1 MAEESA
7 LGLVAKINQELE
19 KANRKADELVKAL
32 AGSAGGTG
40 TSGGSM
46 MPGSLAAVSAAGQS
60 MNRMQTAA
68 TVVRGVAGV
77 AGGVV
82 GMLPSIEETVA
93 RAGGYYGATVRAGGG
108 MSRRVLE
115 SVTFGGL
122 QGGLS
127 YRGIDAEIASYAG
140 AVGLNPN
147 SPLYRQLLAGAG
159 NATKYL
165 NMNTLSA
172 FSAMEGLTA
181 GQGSGNLMAR
191 YGIFTSDPRTGR
203 VRSQNEIFG
212 ELANRM
218 TAGQP
223 RATEAQILEDLRRG
237 PLGSN
242 IRNSGMSADQQ
253 YLFSQ
258 YMIERARGR
267 TMDLSDPNAMKQ
279 MMAEAESQG
288 NANPFAAAYR
298 ISTAQTGAMSAAEQ
312 NYLKSI
318 QDATPAIEAM
328 NAAAGEF
335 AKSAAGYA
343 AAFAQTLLGDPATR
357 GAGSIATSIATMAA
371 GVGAGNLLS
380 RGGKAVANKFAA
392 TKAGAAATN
401 FLSSNAGK
409 ALKVGGGAALVGSL
423 AGEGIKM
430 ATGNE
435 QGSVGNKIGNAI
447 SLGSTGAGIGA
458 RIGSFFT
465 PAGTAIGAGIG
476 GLIGGGIGFFTGGEP
491 SSVGMGSM
499 SDTTGA
505 AALNRPVQSGEISA
519 YYGQKG
525 SVWRAGYHKG
535 TDYAVPTGTNV
546 YAAAAGKVVGLQTT
560 EGTNDFGLH
569 VKLDHG
575 NGYETIYAHLS
586 QVLVRM
592 GDEVQKGQLIG
603 KSGESGRVTGPHL
616 HFEVR
621 KNGSAVDPGALVSG
635 GIISGSSSGQGSSE
649 GLGQG
654 KSLNNGAA
662 GSILDIVLGKD
673 SALAP
678 SISMTLSG
686 VKGNYQTTAQIAG
699 AAMTGGILGL
709 SSPAVAATGAT
720 LGSGVSTQAPVGGET
735 SYISLAATSRVA
747 QSTANGSPVMSS
759 SSTAIAEKPNVN
771 INVSIAQASP
781 AEAKRLADMV
791 KAYLE
796 DDVMINNMGRR

>member
-7 LGLVAKINQELE
+7 LGLVAKINQELD
-19 KANRKADELVKAL
+19 KASQKADALIKAL
-32 AGSAGGTG
+32 AGSSGGTG

-46 MPGSLAAVSAAGQS
+46 MPGSLAAVNAAGQT

-68 TVVRGVAGV
+68 TIVQGVTKVAGN
-77 AGGVV
+77 VV
-82 GMLPSIEETVA
+82 GMLPDVGATVA
-93 RAGGYYGATVRAGGG
+93 RAGGYYGAGVRVGGG

-115 SVTFGGL
+115 NITFGGL

-127 YRGIDAEIASYAG
+127 KAGIDAEIAAYAG
-140 AVGLNPN
+140 TVGLNPN
-147 SPLYRQLLAGAG
+147 TPLYRQLLAGAG

-165 NMNTLSA
+165 NMDTLTA
-172 FSAMEGLTA
+172 FQAMEGLTS
-181 GQGSGNLMAR
+181 GVGSGNLMAR
-191 YGIFTSDPRTGR
+191 YGIFTSDPQTGR

-212 ELANRM
+212 ELAARM

-242 IRNSGMSADQQ
+242 IRNSGMSAEQQ
-253 YLFSQ
+253 YMFSQ

-267 TMDLSDPNAMKQ
+267 TLDLSDPNTMKQ
-279 MMAEAESQG
+279 MMAEAEAQG

-298 ISTAQTGAMSAAEQ
+298 ISTAQTGAMGAAEQ
-312 NYLKSI
+312 NYLKAI

-328 NAAAGEF
+328 NEAAGKLSDSF
-335 AKSAAGYA
+335 IGYA
-343 AAFAQTLLGDPATR
+343 NALGQTLLGDRATGGGL
-357 GAGSIATSIATMAA
+357 GALGSIATTIGSVAA
-371 GVGAGNLLS
+371 GTMMGKGLLSKAGNVAVKAGQSALGKGA
-380 RGGKAVANKFAA
+380 RVGGVTALAGLAA
-392 TKAGAAATN
+392 TG
-401 FLSSNAGK
+401 
-409 ALKVGGGAALVGSL
+409 V
-423 AGEGIKM
+423 GEGIKM
-430 ATGNE
+430 FSGSK
-435 QGSVGNKIGNAI
+435 QGDLTNKFANAI
-447 SLGSTGAGIGA
+447 SSAGQAGGTAALSFLVPGLQAAAPFITGAA
-458 RIGSFFT
+458 AL
-465 PAGTAIGAGIG
+465 AGGVY
-476 GLIGGGIGFFTGGEP
+476 GFMTGGEP
-491 SSVGMGSM
+491 SSVGMGGM

-519 YYGQKG
+519 YYGQQG

-535 TDYAVPTGTNV
+535 TDFAVPTGTNV
-546 YAAAAGKVVGLQTT
+546 YAAAAGKVVAVQTT

-569 VKLDHG
+569 VKLNHG

-621 KNGSAVDPGALVSG
+621 KNGAAVDPGALVSG

-654 KSLNNGAA
+654 KSQKNGAA
-662 GSILDIVLGKD
+662 GTILDIVLGND

-699 AAMTGGILGL
+699 AAMSGGTVGMA
-709 SSPAVAATGAT
+709 SPAVAATGAT
-720 LGSGVSTQAPVGGET
+720 LGSGVSSQVPVGGEG

-747 QSTANGSPVMSS
+747 HSAANGSPVVTTSGMASA
-759 SSTAIAEKPNVN
+759 TKPNVN
-771 INVSIAQASP
+771 INVTIAQSSP
-781 AEAKRLADMV
+781 AEAKRLAEMV
-791 KAYLE
+791 KSYLE
-796 DDVMINNMGRR
+796 DDSIIANMGRR

>member
-19 KANRKADELVKAL
+19 KAGRKADALIKAL
-32 AGSAGGTG
+32 AGSSGGTG

-46 MPGSLAAVSAAGQS
+46 MPGSLASISAAGQT
-60 MNRMQTAA
+60 MNRMETAA
-68 TVVRGVAGV
+68 RIVQGVTRV
-77 AGGVV
+77 AGGVM
-82 GMLPSIEETVA
+82 GMLPDAAQVVA
-93 RAGGYYGATVRAGGG
+93 RAGGYYSATVRAGGG

-115 SVTFGGL
+115 NITFGGL

-127 YRGIDAEIASYAG
+127 RAGVDAEVAAYAG

-165 NMNTLSA
+165 NMDTLTA
-172 FSAMEGLTA
+172 FQAMEGLTS
-181 GQGSGNLMAR
+181 GVGSGNLMAR
-191 YGIFTSDPRTGR
+191 YGIFTSDPQTGR

-212 ELANRM
+212 ELASRM

-242 IRNSGMSADQQ
+242 IRNSGMSAEQQ
-253 YLFSQ
+253 YMFSQ

-267 TMDLSDPNAMKQ
+267 TLDLSDPNAMKQ
-279 MMAEAESQG
+279 MMAEAEAQG

-298 ISTAQTGAMSAAEQ
+298 ISTAQTGAMGAAEQ
-312 NYLKSI
+312 NYLKAI

-328 NAAAGEF
+328 NAAAGKLADSF
-335 AKSAAGYA
+335 LGYATVFGQTLAGDRATGGAFNALGGVFSTAAGMYMGGKA
-343 AAFAQTLLGDPATR
+343 MGLGGTKGTAGSSVAKTAIKGLGVAGGIIGTGVSAYEGYQKGKQGIALNPMDFLSAGLS
-357 GAGSIATSIATMAA
+357 GAVAGGSLGAMTGNPLIALGGAVVGSIASMGTLAFTNNM
-371 GVGAGNLLS
+371 GA
-380 RGGKAVANKFAA
+380 
-392 TKAGAAATN
+392 
-401 FLSSNAGK
+401 
-409 ALKVGGGAALVGSL
+409 
-423 AGEGIKM
+423 
-430 ATGNE
+430 
-435 QGSVGNKIGNAI
+435 
-447 SLGSTGAGIGA
+447 
-458 RIGSFFT
+458 
-465 PAGTAIGAGIG
+465 
-476 GLIGGGIGFFTGGEP
+476 GGEP
-491 SSVGMGSM
+491 SSVGMGGM

-505 AALNRPVQSGEISA
+505 SALNKPVQSGEISA

-535 TDYAVPTGTNV
+535 TDFAVPIGTNV
-546 YAAAAGKVVGLQTT
+546 YAAAAGKVVNVQTT

-621 KNGSAVDPGALVSG
+621 KNGAAVDPGALVSG

-654 KSLNNGAA
+654 KSIENGSA
-662 GSILDIVLGKD
+662 GTILDIVLGKD

-699 AAMTGGILGL
+699 AAMTGGTVGMT
-709 SSPAVAATGAT
+709 SPAVAATGAT
-720 LGSGVSTQAPVGGET
+720 LGSGVSSQVPVGGEG
-735 SYISLAATSRVA
+735 SYISLAATSRIA
-747 QSTANGSPVMSS
+747 QSTANGSAVISNGQFAS
-759 SSTAIAEKPNVN
+759 AAKPNVN
-771 INVSIAQASP
+771 INVTIAQASP

-791 KAYLE
+791 KSYLE
-796 DDVMINNMGRR
+796 DDDLVNNMGRR

>member
-19 KANRKADELVKAL
+19 KANRRADELVKSL

-46 MPGSLAAVSAAGQS
+46 MPGSLATISAVGQS

-68 TVVRGVAGV
+68 TIVQGVGGVV
-77 AGGVV
+77 GGVV
-82 GMLPSIEETVA
+82 GMLPSIEATVA
-93 RAGGYYGATVRAGGG
+93 RAGGYYGAVVRAGGG
-108 MSRRVLE
+108 MSRRVLQD
-115 SVTFGGL
+115 VTFNGL

-127 YRGIDAEIASYAG
+127 RAGIDADIAAYAG

-165 NMNTLSA
+165 NMDTSA
-172 FSAMEGLTA
+172 AFQAMEQLTA

-242 IRNSGMSADQQ
+242 IRNSGMSSEQQ

-279 MMAEAESQG
+279 MMAEAEAQG

-298 ISTAQTGAMSAAEQ
+298 ISTAQTGAMGAAEQ
-312 NYLKSI
+312 NYLKAI

-328 NAAAGEF
+328 NTAAGEF
-335 AKSAAGYA
+335 AKSAIGYA
-343 AAFAQTLLGDPATR
+343 TALGKTLLGDQATG
-357 GAGSIATSIATMAA
+357 GAAGALGAIATTVGSVALGSALGKSMLGKAGTVAA
-371 GVGAGNLLS
+371 KVGSTAL
-380 RGGKAVANKFAA
+380 GKAV
-392 TKAGAAATN
+392 
-401 FLSSNAGK
+401 
-409 ALKVGGGAALVGSL
+409 KVGGPAAIVGTL
-423 AGEGIKM
+423 AGEGVKM
-430 ATGNE
+430 ATGNQ
-435 QGSVGNKIGNAI
+435 QGSLGNQIGNAL
-447 SLGSTGAGIGA
+447 SGAGTGAGIGA
-458 RIGSFFT
+458 MIGSLFT
-465 PAGTAIGAGIG
+465 PAGAAIGAGIG
-476 GLIGGGIGFFTGGEP
+476 GLIGGGIGYFTGGEP
-491 SSVGMGSM
+491 SSVGMGGM

-505 AALNRPVQSGEISA
+505 SALSKPVQSGEISA

-546 YAAAAGKVVGLQTT
+546 YAAASGKVVNVQTT

-569 VKLDHG
+569 VKIDHG

-621 KNGSAVDPGALVSG
+621 KNGAAVDPGALVTG

-686 VKGNYQTTAQIAG
+686 VKGNYQTTAQLAG
-699 AAMTGGILGL
+699 SAMTGGILGL
-709 SSPAVAATGAT
+709 ASPAVAATGAA
-720 LGSGVSTQAPVGGET
+720 LGSGVSSQVPVGGET
-735 SYISLAATSRVA
+735 SYISLAATSRIA
-747 QSTANGSPVMSS
+747 QSTANKSAAMSS
-759 SSTAIAEKPNVN
+759 SISTAGAAPSVN
-771 INVSIAQASP
+771 INVTIAQASP
-781 AEAKRLADMV
+781 AEAKKLADVV
-791 KAYLE
+791 KSYLE
-796 DDVMINNMGRR
+796 DDMMLNNMGRR